1 MSDPATSFT
10 IEVLGFPGD
19 ADPEAV
25 AASLAEFFGIPVEDA
40 RRLVRKVPVRVKR
53 RASTS
58 VTQQLVRQLRK
69 LGADVLVRNEQTDE
83 ERTYRAADAPPAR
96 PGAEPEPEPEP
107 LHAVAPPEDTL
118 ESEDANAPPETRP
131 RVEVVVPGARGVLT
145 GVPAAIDP
153 DDPVS
158 SPGASA
164 PGGGAPA
171 SGPGGPPSGPEEAPV
186 SGPLPA
192 APRVPA
198 MSAPGRLRTP
208 MSLPLGEARSS
219 SPSLPGAAR
228 ASSPSSPGDARS
240 SDQVAVPKISLPPPS
255 QPFGSVPPPS
265 RASLAYCGSCKGPI
279 EKGEIC
285 QRCGWSTAEKQRH
298 CRQCKKKLA
307 LVSNVSRSPVLLAAI
322 AAGAIAMGAAALVL
336 FGALAGL
343 GALLFGVTLG
353 FLGDGLTLRWAC
365 KSCTVAVYSERL
377 QKEEEARLGAARRRS
392 IAVAAAS
399 GVAAIALVV
408 LPAGAKRTLA
418 AASFGVAWSVEV
430 PSTHGHVDSEVTM
443 LKVPSGTRRARVQW
457 AEKTLFSGRT
467 YFLINMQYS
476 YPAGPADPDKPGL
489 QATIEQ
495 VVAVVFNGSLGAPP
509 TPAGESLEASFTGT
523 FHGKPVSGR
532 LRGAQ
537 YDHDMLIVAV
547 TAGSASDLQDEPVT
561 AYLTNVAV
569 QRDPR

>member
-1 MSDPATSFT
+1 MSDPAASFT
-10 IEVLGFPGD
+10 IEVMGFPGD
-19 ADPEAV
+19 ADPEAI

-53 RASTS
+53 RASAG
-58 VTQQLVRQLRK
+58 VAQQLVRQLRK
-69 LGADVLVRNEQTDE
+69 LGADVLVRNEQTGE
-83 ERTYRAADAPPAR
+83 ERAYRAADAPIAR
-96 PGAEPEPEPEP
+96 PGEPEPEP

-153 DDPVS
+153 DGPAS
-158 SPGASA
+158 SPGA
-164 PGGGAPA
+164 GGPA
-171 SGPGGPPSGPEEAPV
+171 SGPGGPASLPEVAPV

-192 APRVPA
+192 APRAPA
-198 MSAPGRLRTP
+198 ASAPGRLRTP
-208 MSLPLGEARSS
+208 MSLPFGEARSS
-219 SPSLPGAAR
+219 SPSLPGEAR
-228 ASSPSSPGDARS
+228 SSSPSSPGDGRA

-285 QRCGWSTAEKQRH
+285 QRCGWNTAEKQRH

-322 AAGAIAMGAAALVL
+322 AAGSIAMGAAALVL

-343 GALLFGVTLG
+343 GALLFGVALG

-377 QKEEEARLGAARRRS
+377 QKEEEARVGAARRRS
-392 IAVAAAS
+392 IAIAAAG
-399 GVAAIALVV
+399 GVAAIALVA

-418 AASFGVAWSVEV
+418 ASSFGVGWSVEV

-443 LKVPSGTRRARVQW
+443 LKVPAGTKRARVQW
-457 AEKTLFSGRT
+457 AEKTFFSGRT

-476 YPAGPADPDKPGL
+476 YPSGPADPDKPGL

-495 VVAVVFNGSLGAPP
+495 VVATVFSGSLGAAPA
-509 TPAGESLEASFTGT
+509 PAGESLEASFTGT

-532 LRGAQ
+532 LRGTQ
-537 YDHDMLIVAV
+537 YEHDMLIVAV
-547 TAGSASDLQDEPVT
+547 TSGSASDLQDESVT
-561 AYLTNVAV
+561 AYLSNVAV
-569 QRDPR
+569 QRDPK